1 MDSNQ
6 LKCLMCGAQFNSQE
20 EMDAHAKEMHNKKEE
35 QQEEHAISC
44 SKCGFKASS
53 TTEIEKHISE
63 MMNDPK
69 HSMTGQM

>member
-1 MDSNQ
+1 
-6 LKCLMCGAQFNSQE
+6 MCGAQFNFQE
-20 EMDAHAKEMHNKKEE
+20 EMDAHAKQMHNKKEE

-53 TTEIEKHISE
+53 TTEIEKHTSE

>member
-6 LKCLMCGAQFNSQE
+6 MTCPMCGAHFNSQE
-20 EMDAHAKEMHNKKEE
+20 EMDSHAKQMHGNQGS
-35 QQEEHAISC
+35 QQEHAITC

-53 TTEIEKHISE
+53 TSEIEKHNSE
-63 MMNDPK
+63 MTSDPK